1 MRVVLRKWTPTT
13 NISNIK
19 ISRHTFVCHY
29 SKDVSAK
36 FDENRS
42 NLYIPY
48 KFAQSGCILPK
59 IK

>member
-19 ISRHTFVCHY
+19 ISRHTFVCHN
-29 SKDVSAK
+29 SLDVSAK

-42 NLYIPY
+42 NLYT
-48 KFAQSGCILPK
+48 L
-59 IK
+59 